1 MSRADSPLRGRV
13 LFVVGARRS
22 GTNWLERILT
32 AHPAITA
39 MPTETYLFSHGVQP
53 FAERFQHANPAAPS
67 MGRTFMPRDAFLDA
81 MRDFVDRA
89 FLENLER
96 RDRDARFVIERT
108 PWHASHLPL
117 IGHVYPDAHVVNI
130 VRDGRAVARSLVS
143 MPWGPDS
150 IEEAAAEW
158 RDAVDD
164 ARRGAA
170 FFGDRYRE
178 VVYER
183 LLEDPRPRVSEL
195 FEWLGLELDGETWER
210 VLAEAGSE
218 FNVDPRSPGVRADKW
233 RDELSDAE
241 LRAFERVAGEQL
253 DSLGYERVA
262 AADGEGD
269 GGGGGPGRRAAD
281 RARTLGDPR
290 GALRSARDRAFA
302 RRLHTDQIATNLA
315 VSRFEHY
322 VAAGDEARAREFL
335 TPKLWVRVDDGDG
348 PHETRG
354 EAAADELLR
363 ALADHRDRGMNILS
377 GHVQASPYGY
387 TTVATYELG
396 DGTRWTR
403 TLAYSARGGK
413 LTGVGLYRARLAG

>member
-1 MSRADSPLRGRV
+1 MRGRV
-13 LFVVGARRS
+13 VFVVGARRS

-39 MPTETYLFSHGVQP
+39 MPTETYLFSHGVEP

-96 RDRDARFVIERT
+96 RDRDARFIIERT

-143 MPWGPDS
+143 MPWGPDT

-164 ARRGAA
+164 ARRGAG

-183 LLEDPRPRVSEL
+183 LLEDARAGVAEL
-195 FEWLGLELDGETWER
+195 FEWLGLELDGEIWAR
-210 VLAEAGSE
+210 VLTEAGSE

-253 DSLGYERVA
+253 DALGYQRAAPADAER
-262 AADGEGD
+262 
-269 GGGGGPGRRAAD
+269 GGAGRLRRRAAD

-290 GALRSARDRAFA
+290 GALGSARNRAFA
-302 RRLHTDQIATNLA
+302 RRLHTDQIATNFA

-322 VAAGDEARAREFL
+322 IAAGDEARASEFL
-335 TPKLWVRVDDGDG
+335 APKLWVRIDDGDG
-348 PHETRG
+348 TR
-354 EAAADELLR
+354 EARGSAAVDALLR
-363 ALADHRDRGMNILS
+363 ALAEHRDRGLNVLS
-377 GHVQASPYGY
+377 GHVQASPHGY
-387 TTVATYELG
+387 TTVATYELD
-396 DGTRWTR
+396 DGTRWAR
-403 TLAYSARGGK
+403 TIVYAARGGK
-413 LTGVGLYRARLAG
+413 LTGVGLYRWELRAD